1 MFRISDIINRNDVRI
16 ITNDEVILL
25 LEKSFKKR
33 KEYERITKV
42 INSAKIQNLDE
53 VMIVLDVRSIKSTM
67 KKYLDKK
74 TSFTESQLCNAI
86 KTWALKQGETIETK
100 FEYRF
105 DRDMYGDLY
114 FYMFIS
120 LI

>member
-1 MFRISDIINRNDVRI
+1 MFRISDIINRNDVRMLS
-16 ITNDEVILL
+16 NDEVMLL
-25 LEKSFKKR
+25 LEKSFEKR
-33 KEYERITKV
+33 KEYKRITKI
-42 INSAKIQNLDE
+42 INSAKIQNINE
-53 VMIVLDVRSIKSTM
+53 AMIVLDVRSIKSTM

-86 KTWALKQGETIETK
+86 ETWAVKQGETIETK
-100 FEYRF
+100 FRYRF
-105 DRDMYGDLY
+105 DKDMYGDLY

>member
-16 ITNDEVILL
+16 ISNDEVMLL
-25 LEKSFKKR
+25 LEKSLEKR
-33 KEYERITKV
+33 KEYKRITKV
-42 INSAKIQNLDE
+42 INSAKIQNIDE

-114 FYMFIS
+114 FYMIIS

>member
-1 MFRISDIINRNDVRI
+1 MFRISDIINRDDVRI
-16 ITNDEVILL
+16 ISNDEVMVL
-25 LEKSFKKR
+25 LEKSFEKR
-33 KEYERITKV
+33 KEYKRITKI
-42 INSAKIQNLDE
+42 INSAKMQNIDKAT
-53 VMIVLDVRSIKSTM
+53 IVLDVSSIKSTM

-86 KTWALKQGETIETK
+86 ETWALKQGETIETK

-105 DRDMYGDLY
+105 DIDVYGDLY

>member
-16 ITNDEVILL
+16 ISNDEVMLL
-25 LEKSFKKR
+25 LEKSLEKR
-33 KEYERITKV
+33 KEYKRITKV
-42 INSAKIQNLDE
+42 INSAKIQNMNE

-86 KTWALKQGETIETK
+86 KTWALKQEETIET
-100 FEYRF
+100 
-105 DRDMYGDLY
+105 
-114 FYMFIS
+114 
-120 LI
+120 

>member
-16 ITNDEVILL
+16 MSDDEVMLL
-25 LEKSFKKR
+25 LEKSFEKR
-33 KEYERITKV
+33 KEYKRKTKA
-42 INSAKIQNLDE
+42 INSAKTRNANE
-53 VMIVLDVRSIKSTM
+53 VMIVLDIRSIKSTM

-74 TSFTESQLCNAI
+74 TSFTDSQLCNAI
-86 KTWALKQGETIETK
+86 KTWASKQGETIETK

-105 DRDMYGDLY
+105 DRDMYDDLY

-120 LI
+120 LL